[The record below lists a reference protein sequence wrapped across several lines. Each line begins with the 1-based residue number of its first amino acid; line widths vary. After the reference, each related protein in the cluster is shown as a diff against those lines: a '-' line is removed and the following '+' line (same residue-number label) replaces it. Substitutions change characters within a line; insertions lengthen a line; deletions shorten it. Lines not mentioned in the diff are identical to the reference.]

1 MRNRIIAYLLIAV
14 FVLTIWAHVMIARE
28 HAATA
33 QAYADAT
40 GALYDARVQSLRAH
54 ALLTEARETYRDA
67 LAGCQKSGSREPA
80 SRRVRPA
87 DGSGVGSRKDSWNLR
102 RASR

>member
-40 GALYDARVQSLRAH
+40 EALYAARVQSLRAH
-54 ALLTEARETYRDA
+54 AMLTEARETYRDA
-67 LAGCQKSGSREPA
+67 LEGCAQSR
-80 SRRVRPA
+80 SQ
-87 DGSGVGSRKDSWNLR
+87 DSGVRIQNFRNLR

>member
-1 MRNRIIAYLLIAV
+1 MRNRIVAYLLLAV
-14 FVLTIWAHVMIARE
+14 FVLTIWAHVIIARE

-40 GALYDARVQSLRAH
+40 EAMYAARIQSLRAH
-54 ALLTEARETYRDA
+54 AMLREAKETYRDA
-67 LAGCQKSGSREPA
+67 LEACGRTSSQPSAVSHQQ
-80 SRRVRPA
+80 
-87 DGSGVGSRKDSWNLR
+87 DSWIVR